1 MNPEQLRR
9 ALARRNE
16 ATHPV
21 ELPPPDWPPCPPEY
35 RDPYLVEPDDACHVC
50 GLGPE
55 HGDPVAHFKD
65 PARFGDYVMA
75 HGDCGAANGLELA

>member
-21 ELPPPDWPPCPPEY
+21 ES
-35 RDPYLVEPDDACHVC
+35 DDACHVC
-50 GLGPE
+50 GLDSE
-55 HGDPVAHFKD
+55 HGDPVGHFKD
-65 PARFGDYVMA
+65 PVRFGEYVLA